1 MTPIQRMAEGATRG
15 KMALQRCTDCGAVQ
29 YPPRELCV
37 ACLSDGLEWH
47 EADAEVGE
55 VLASTV
61 LHHSHNVAFVD
72 ALPLRVGLV
81 RLDQGPTVVCFL
93 NEDCAIGM
101 RVRVTAHND
110 AAGRPVM
117 TAAPEVSSPEAQPR
131 AATAAP
137 TR

>member
-1 MTPIQRMAEGATRG
+1 MTPMQRMAEGAARG
-15 KMALQRCTDCGAVQ
+15 KMALQHCMDCGAVQ

-37 ACLSDGLEWH
+37 ACLADGLEWH
-47 EADAEVGE
+47 EAVAEVGE

-61 LHHSHNVAFVD
+61 LHHSHDVAFVD

-93 NEDCAIGM
+93 TADCAAGV

-110 AAGRPVM
+110 AAGRPVL
-117 TAAPEVSSPEAQPR
+117 TATPGVSSPAVPPR
-131 AATAAP
+131 AAAAAP
-137 TR
+137 SR